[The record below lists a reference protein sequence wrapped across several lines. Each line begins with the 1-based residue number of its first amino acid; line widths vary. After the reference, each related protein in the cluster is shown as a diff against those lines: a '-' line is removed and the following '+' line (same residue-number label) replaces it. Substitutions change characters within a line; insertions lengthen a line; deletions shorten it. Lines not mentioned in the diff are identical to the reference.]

1 MTKNFCN
8 YPFRHLSIGA
18 TSEVRACCVAEP
30 FPVKI
35 QEIKDLNEWWANY
48 ADYREMRDSF
58 KQDLQHTNCKTCWRQ
73 ESAGSVSLRNRFAIK
88 EVSTETYG
96 IEEVEFTGGRL
107 CNLACRMC
115 FGFTSSLIE
124 KEKRPWDGSIERDLG
139 PVNWLDDTIEQDK
152 ILKLL
157 CTPTLKKI
165 YFTGGEP
172 QLIPSYQTVIGQLA
186 ERRDLSKLNVH
197 FNSNCTVFNEYFW
210 DKIRRFNYRQVD
222 MSIDAVDTAYDLIRY
237 NGSWDKTYESVFR
250 IRDYMSKVDHGFTRI
265 YLTIVGQLGNVDQA
279 TALQELFDSLSAVTN
294 LNIGY
299 DAILIPVT
307 LTPEWEWQNVPVD
320 ILKNELNKLDNLSGT
335 VINLF
340 KKDLE
345 NAIVNNCYT
354 KEMTKQ
360 VMIKE
365 KYFKNQFGKCL
376 WDRKPEWFEIYS
388 Q

>member
-1 MTKNFCN
+1 
-8 YPFRHLSIGA
+8 
-18 TSEVRACCVAEP
+18 
-30 FPVKI
+30 
-35 QEIKDLNEWWANY
+35 
-48 ADYREMRDSF
+48 
-58 KQDLQHTNCKTCWRQ
+58 
-73 ESAGSVSLRNRFAIK
+73 
-88 EVSTETYG
+88 
-96 IEEVEFTGGRL
+96 
-107 CNLACRMC
+107 
-115 FGFTSSLIE
+115 
-124 KEKRPWDGSIERDLG
+124 
-139 PVNWLDDTIEQDK
+139 
-152 ILKLL
+152 
-157 CTPTLKKI
+157 
-165 YFTGGEP
+165 
-172 QLIPSYQTVIGQLA
+172 
-186 ERRDLSKLNVH
+186 
-197 FNSNCTVFNEYFW
+197 
-210 DKIRRFNYRQVD
+210 

-307 LTPEWEWQNVPVD
+307 LTPEWEWQNVPVE
-320 ILKNELNKLDNLSGT
+320 ILNNELNKLDNLSGT

-354 KEMTKQ
+354 KEMTEQ
-360 VMIKE
+360 VMKKE
-365 KYFKNQFGKCL
+365 QYFKNQFGKCL